1 MQARF
6 GVEGIEKHAL
16 FSRIAL
22 TGNADSACRRSHQ
35 SPPGAAQGDEK

>member
-22 TGNADSACRRSHQ
+22 TGNA
-35 SPPGAAQGDEK
+35 